1 MNNSTIINKVYHP
14 GSDIPLTPKELAK
27 EAGFNFRASDFPDR
41 ISGSG
46 HCDCK
51 EGGEFEL
58 LPKDDPAVVEG
69 QKRYMQCRICGG
81 WSHL

>member
-1 MNNSTIINKVYHP
+1 MSDTIINKVYYR
-14 GSDIPLTPKELAK
+14 GSDIPLSPVQLAK
-27 EAGFNFRASDFPDR
+27 EAGFRFEESDYPAR

-51 EGGEFEL
+51 NGGEFEL

-69 QKRYMQCRICGG
+69 MKRYMQCRICGG